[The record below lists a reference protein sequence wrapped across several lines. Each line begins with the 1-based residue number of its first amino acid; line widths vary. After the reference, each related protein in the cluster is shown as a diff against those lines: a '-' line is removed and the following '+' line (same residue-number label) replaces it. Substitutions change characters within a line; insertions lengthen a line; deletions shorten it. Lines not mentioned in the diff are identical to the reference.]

1 MASQLPRPQLSP
13 EMLLRL
19 QTTAGNRSVQKLLER
34 CRMAALQAAAPPLP
48 ETQSMA
54 WWSGIILA
62 AVRGWW
68 SKVTNK

>member
-19 QTTAGNRSVQKLLER
+19 QTTAGNRAVQKLLER
-34 CRMAALQAAAPPLP
+34 WRMAALQRAAPPLP

-54 WWSGIILA
+54 WWSGILA

-68 SKVTNK
+68 GKVTNK